1 VTGPLTLRPMQ
12 PADLVLVERWLG
24 EPHVARWY
32 LAGSTVAR
40 ELDDLR
46 RCIAGT
52 EPTHV
57 LVVEEA
63 GRPVGWCQWYRCDDY
78 PEHAVAVGAERGD
91 VGIDYAVGEPDRVGR
106 GVGTALVQTLVDRI
120 TADLPGVGLITDPD
134 AANLGSRR
142 VLEKAGFRLMWEGP
156 VASEPTDDVMAVY
169 RRPPVSP

>member
-1 VTGPLTLRPMQ
+1 MIGQLALRPMQ

-32 LAGSTVAR
+32 LVGSTVAR

-46 RCIAGT
+46 RCVAGT
-52 EPTHV
+52 EPTHA
-57 LVVEEA
+57 LVVVEA
-63 GRPVGWCQWYRCDDY
+63 GRPIGWCQWYRCDDY
-78 PEHAVAVGAERGD
+78 PDHAVAVGAEPGD
-91 VGIDYAVGEPDRVGR
+91 IGIDYAVGEPDRVGR
-106 GVGTALVQTLVDRI
+106 GVGTALVRALVDRM
-120 TADLPGVGLITDPD
+120 TAEVPGAGMVADPD

-142 VLEKAGFRLMWEGP
+142 VLEKAGFRLVREGP

>member
-1 VTGPLTLRPMQ
+1 MTGQLTLRPMH
-12 PADLVLVERWLG
+12 PADLGLVERWLG

-32 LAGSTVAR
+32 VADSTVAR

-46 RCIAGT
+46 RCVSGN

-57 LVVEEA
+57 LLVVEA

-78 PEHAVAVGAERGD
+78 PDHAVAVGAEPGD

-106 GVGTALVQTLVDRI
+106 GVGTALVQALVDRI
-120 TADLPGVGLITDPD
+120 AADVPGAGMVADPD

-142 VLEKAGFRLMWEGP
+142 VLEKAGFRLVREGP
-156 VASEPTDDVMAVY
+156 VSSEPPDAVMAVY
-169 RRPPVSP
+169 RRPPGSS